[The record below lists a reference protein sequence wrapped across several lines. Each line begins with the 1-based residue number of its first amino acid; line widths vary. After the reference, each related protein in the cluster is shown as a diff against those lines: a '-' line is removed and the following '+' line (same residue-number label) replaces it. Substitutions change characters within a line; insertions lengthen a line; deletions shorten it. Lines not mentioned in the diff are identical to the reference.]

1 MIDRFLGPLFIGIA
15 LDPTLSFS
23 SRFLEF
29 IFRMLADG
37 DAAVPA
43 DGMGAIAAQL
53 AAALPT
59 DSVRYDTAVTS
70 AAADHVIVDG
80 SRVDAAAVVIAIDA
94 ADAARLTGG
103 EIEDPGH
110 SRVTTRWFAAPEPP
124 MRRPAIVL
132 GDEHSAIN
140 NLAVM
145 SQVSERYSTDGR
157 ALVAVSTPGDSVS
170 DEDVIRAL
178 KEWYGSMTDEWEP
191 IRTDRIER
199 AQPVQPVGK
208 DPDQPVRL
216 PSGLFVAGDHRQHA
230 SINGALLSGRRA
242 GEAVAARLCRD
253 D

>member
-1 MIDRFLGPLFIGIA
+1 
-15 LDPTLSFS
+15 
-23 SRFLEF
+23 
-29 IFRMLADG
+29 
-37 DAAVPA
+37 
-43 DGMGAIAAQL
+43 
-53 AAALPT
+53 
-59 DSVRYDTAVTS
+59 VRYDTVVTS

-103 EIEDPGH
+103 EVEDPGH

-124 MRRPAIVL
+124 VHRPAIVL
-132 GDEHSAIN
+132 GEHAAIN

-157 ALVAVSTPGDSVS
+157 ALIAASTPGDRVS

-199 AQPVQPVGK
+199 AQPVQPVGRE
-208 DPDQPVRL
+208 PDQAVRL
-216 PSGLFVAGDHRQHA
+216 ASGLFVAGDHRQHA

-253 D
+253 N